1 MCGLQ
6 LSARYLSSAIGGFQL
21 QPFSPRD
28 LISSNAWS
36 SVLFTTYSLSLSF
49 LEAIP
54 LSAVYRS
61 YKNFTVISDIEGYRA
76 SLADVGAVGVGRD
89 YDLVPVRCRTG
100 VFHPKIALMADEDG
114 NIRATVGSGNLTFG
128 GWGYNNEV
136 LDYLRPGRD
145 SACFADLAGMLESMM
160 RATLPSGRLECV
172 TTPDLSPFIEIA
184 RKGAAVAGDG
194 TSRLLHTM
202 DRPLAEQ
209 IAEMT
214 EDLGGAEHINVVSPF
229 FSAHHGVR
237 FLCESLLCE
246 SVSVAVPAVA
256 PSVFDFAGASTDGL
270 SVSPV
275 RCDTFSDE
283 RSLHSKLFDIGC
295 ARGRLV
301 VAGSANATIPALS
314 GSNIEAVVARI
325 HDRAPLFGWSPATV
339 YNVSITGENEPS
351 QRGGATLVVE
361 YSGGAFCGRL
371 VGASDATGEW
381 DAVLAS
387 GARRTVVGKV
397 SVGKDGVFNIA
408 VPDRVDPL
416 SFGSSVQLIFSR
428 GVEEVRGWLVLRGF
442 LDAMNHRGA
451 LVRSIGRHLSGLG
464 TIGDMG
470 IILEFVAKDPDAL
483 LAAAER
489 TGGGRQDRSTA
500 SHSFVKGAF
509 GTMSARDMPETWRS
523 GSGARGSDD
532 LIDALVRNLANSLPG
547 SGDDVGDDE
556 DEEKID
562 GGQRSGS
569 RGSNGSGGNG
579 GQRIRK
585 KIVER
590 AFAQLF
596 AKMEA
601 VPAGPARSTGLY
613 LLFDMIARIVPRAE
627 DAERLLVPYL
637 ERWLGLA
644 RGARPQ
650 DDGQEGLDD
659 CVVAVVSRL
668 VIGDPAKSGKMHQV
682 LQAWIGGE
690 VPDSFAADK
699 EPRAGALDQEM
710 LGRGIPQEA
719 WSAAWGSI
727 LGSRTTWN
735 TVNDLRRALVGRT
748 SFVPPEGTSDRE
760 LAVFNRFAAREGR
773 LDRIY
778 WMERRY
784 DGRPA
789 CRCGH
794 HFPGIQEKRLNNLRI
809 ATCDNFLC
817 GRVVV
822 DVSL

>member
-1 MCGLQ
+1 M
-6 LSARYLSSAIGGFQL
+6 SAIGGFQL

-36 SVLFTTYSLSLSF
+36 SILFTTYSLSLSF

-54 LSAVYRS
+54 LSAVYKS

-100 VFHPKIALMADEDG
+100 VFHPKIALLADEDG

-136 LDYLRPGRD
+136 LDYLSPGRD
-145 SACFADLAGMLESMM
+145 SVCFADLAGMLESMM
-160 RATLPSGRLECV
+160 RATLSGGRLECV
-172 TTPDLSPFIEIA
+172 ATPDLAPFIDIA
-184 RKGAAVAGDG
+184 RKGAGVAGEG

-214 EDLGGAEHINVVSPF
+214 EDLGGAEHITVVSPF
-229 FSAHHGVR
+229 FSGHHGVR
-237 FLCESLLCE
+237 LLCE
-246 SVSVAVPAVA
+246 SILCDNVSVAVPAVA
-256 PSVFDFAGASTDGL
+256 PSVFDFAAAAGEGL
-270 SVSPV
+270 VVLPV
-275 RCDTFSDE
+275 RSDTFSDQ
-283 RSLHSKLFDIGC
+283 RSLHSKLFDIEC

-301 VAGSANATIPALS
+301 VGGSANATTPALS
-314 GSNIEAVVARI
+314 GSNVEAVVARI

-361 YSGGAFCGRL
+361 YSGGVVSGRL
-371 VGASDATGEW
+371 VGGAGSAGEW

-387 GARRTVVGKV
+387 GARR
-397 SVGKDGVFNIA
+397 SVIGRVEIGEDGEFDIA

-416 SFGSSVQLIFSR
+416 SFGSSVQLVYSR
-428 GVEEVRGWLVLRGF
+428 GAEEVRGWLVLRGF
-442 LDAMNHRGA
+442 LDAMNRRGP
-451 LVRSIGRHLSGLG
+451 LVRSIGRHVSGLG
-464 TIGDMG
+464 TSGDMG
-470 IILEFVAKDPDAL
+470 IILEFVAKDPGAL

-489 TGGGRQDRSTA
+489 TGGGRQTRSSA
-500 SHSFVKGAF
+500 SHAFVKGAF
-509 GTMSARDMPETWRS
+509 GTMSALDMRETWRS
-523 GSGARGSDD
+523 GSGARGPDD
-532 LIDALVRNLANSLPG
+532 LIDALVRSLTGSLPADN
-547 SGDDVGDDE
+547 DDAGDDE

-562 GGQRSGS
+562 GGQR
-569 RGSNGSGGNG
+569 RGTRPSNAGGG
-579 GQRIRK
+579 GQRIRQ

-590 AFAQLF
+590 AFTQLF

-601 VPAGPARSTGLY
+601 VPAGPTRGSGLC

-650 DDGQEGLDD
+650 DEGQEGLDD

-682 LQAWIGGE
+682 LQAWLGGE
-690 VPDSFAADK
+690 VSDAFAADRA
-699 EPRAGALDQEM
+699 PMAGALDQEL
-710 LGRGIPQEA
+710 LGRGIPQET
-719 WSAAWGSI
+719 WSAAWESI
-727 LGSRTTWN
+727 LSSKTPWN
-735 TVNDLRRALVGRT
+735 TVNDLRRALLDGT
-748 SFVPPEGTSDRE
+748 AFVAPEGTSDKE
-760 LAVFNRFAAREGR
+760 LAVFRRFAAREGR
-773 LDRIY
+773 PDRIY
-778 WMERRY
+778 WMERRH

-794 HFPGIQEKRLNNLRI
+794 HFPGIEEKRLNKLRI